1 MGLFDKPLFQL
12 AESDLC
18 ALIADKEAEGKTLD
32 YKRDLVGQGDADKKE
47 FLYDA
52 SSFANTLGGDL
63 VFGMEEKNGLPINL
77 VGVAA
82 INPDKE
88 ILRLEQMLRDG
99 IRPAI
104 TGVQT
109 VPIPLAAG
117 NVAIVMRIPKSW
129 NPPHQV
135 TFQKA
140 FRFYA
145 RDTNGKYQ
153 VDVDEL
159 RSIFSLS
166 GMIADRIR
174 AFRVERVAKIAA
186 GDTPVPLLSGGN
198 LVLHVVPFSAF
209 AIGTSFPLQEA
220 ARQPNKFPTLFDT
233 RELRRQI
240 TFDGLLMTSNID
252 APPAPQRAYI
262 QVLRAGAVEAVAS
275 SLADKQEGLLL
286 PQLQTLIIHYARVYA
301 ASLHAIGV
309 EPPMAIFASLL
320 NVKGMRLLQ
329 VFPKDTVSV
338 NEPCV
343 TLPVDQY
350 HFVETI
356 FETVPTDDNDA
367 AKRLRVTLDHL
378 ANTAGLASSPYFDAM
393 GNYTLK
399 PACPAG

>member
-12 AESDLC
+12 AESDLRE
-18 ALIADKEAEGKTLD
+18 LIADKEAEGKTLD
-32 YKRDLVGQGDADKKE
+32 YKRDLAGQGDADKKE

-63 VFGMEEKNGLPINL
+63 VFGMAEKNGLPTDL
-77 VGVAA
+77 VGLAG

-109 VPIPLAAG
+109 VPIPLAG
-117 NVAIVMRIPKSW
+117 GSVAILMRIPKSW

-166 GMIADRIR
+166 DMIADRIR

-186 GDTPVPLLSGGN
+186 GDTPAPLLGGGN

-209 AIGTSFPLQEA
+209 AVGTSFPLQEA
-220 ARQPNKFPTLFDT
+220 VRQPNKFPTLFDT
-233 RELRRQI
+233 RALRHQI
-240 TFDGLLMTSNID
+240 TFDGLLMTSNLH
-252 APPAPQRAYI
+252 APPAPQRAYT
-262 QVLRAGAVEAVAS
+262 QVLRTGAVEAAAS
-275 SLADKQEGLLL
+275 SLAAEEERLLL
-286 PQLQTLIIHYARVYA
+286 PQIEMGIVHYARIYA
-301 ASLHAIGV
+301 ASLHALGV
-309 EPPMAIFASLL
+309 PPPLAVLASLL
-320 NVKGMRLLQ
+320 NVKGMRLLK
-329 VFPKDTVSV
+329 VFPNDAIWATESFVTIPV
-338 NEPCV
+338 NH
-343 TLPVDQY
+343 L

-356 FETVPTDDNDA
+356 FETVPTDDKDA
-367 AKRLRVTLDHL
+367 AKQLRPTLDHL
-378 ANTAGLASSPYFDAM
+378 ANAAGLASSPNFDAP